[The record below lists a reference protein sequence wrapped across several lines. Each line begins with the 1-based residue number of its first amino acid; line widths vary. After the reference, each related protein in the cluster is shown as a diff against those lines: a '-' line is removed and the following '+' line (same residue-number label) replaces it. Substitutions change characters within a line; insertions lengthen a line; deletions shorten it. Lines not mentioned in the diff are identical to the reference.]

1 MKPCIVLSTCANR
14 TEARRIAR
22 ALVQERLAA
31 CVNMTPIRSVYE
43 WEGKLHDSPEILL
56 IIKTTRAR
64 LKALSKRIQALHSYS
79 VPEVVCLPI
88 LAGDAKYLS
97 WVGAQC
103 RGTSK

>member
-1 MKPCIVLSTCANR
+1 MKYCVVLSTCANR
-14 TEARRIAR
+14 AEARKIAR

-43 WEGKLHDSPEILL
+43 WEGKLYDSPEILL
-56 IIKTTRAR
+56 VIKTTRAR
-64 LKALSKRIQALHSYS
+64 VQALSKRIKALHSYS

-88 LAGDAKYLS
+88 LEGDSKYLS